1 MFSSKAPARLA
12 QLLIATSLAA
22 TAVLA
27 QTPQAAS
34 PPSPP
39 SSTNTATDN
48 TTLKPV
54 QTTVTVNGSLTN
66 DTPASLTVLNSQ
78 DIQLTP
84 GLELDDRLRQVPGF
98 SLFRRTSSVVA
109 NPTTQGV
116 SLRGVGSSGASRT
129 LVLWDSIPI
138 NDPFGG
144 WVYWDRFDPNYLDR
158 IEILEGATTSV
169 FGDRA
174 MSGTISI
181 FSAPIEHS
189 HVIADVIGGNAGTL
203 DTSAGYSDTWGP
215 WGLSVHSR
223 EFTTDGYYIT
233 NPPVRGSVDDKA
245 NVRFATGDV
254 YLDYLGTVDR
264 LSIHIDVLAEE
275 RQNGTDLTH
284 NSTGLG
290 TLGLNWT
297 HSWTNDQ
304 VSFLGFHT
312 QGQFHSTYSSVSL
325 DRDSE
330 KLVSTQRV
338 PEYDVGGAAYW
349 RHHGSNWNT
358 IVGSD
363 SDDIHGTSY
372 DYSLATRR
380 TTPSGGTLLE
390 RGVFAQG
397 DYHIKFLSFYGG
409 IREQYTGLDAEH
421 YTSPNGGIAAGF
433 GRFRL
438 HTSAY
443 HSYRAPTLNE
453 LFRPFRVGNV
463 QTLAN
468 SDLTP
473 EGLLGVEAG
482 VDWTGETTKIS
493 ATLFH
498 NDLNNLIDNAT
509 LSSTPTLI
517 IRRRENFPTALSQGF
532 ETKFTQR
539 WRKWTLDSGYIFL
552 DARLSTGQ
560 RIPEVPKQQ
569 GTGQLTY
576 ARNSTLFSFGVQA
589 FGLQFDDDLNHFLLP
604 GYSAL
609 NATLQQHITSS
620 LSALASVQNL
630 LDRTYLVALTPTPN
644 VGQPRLWQLGLRWNG
659 KLR

>member
-1 MFSSKAPARLA
+1 MLNCKH
-12 QLLIATSLAA
+12 LLIM
-22 TAVLA
+22 TAVAGKLVLA
-27 QTPQAAS
+27 QATQTPAPAA
-34 PPSPP
+34 PPP
-39 SSTNTATDN
+39 ADN
-48 TTLKPV
+48 TTVKPV

-66 DTPASLTVLNSQ
+66 DTPATLTVLNSE

-98 SLFRRTSSVVA
+98 SLYRRTSSVVA
-109 NPTTQGV
+109 NPTTQGL

-181 FSAPIEHS
+181 FSPQIEHS
-189 HVIADVIGGNAGTL
+189 RVIADIIGGNEGTI
-203 DTSAGYSDTWGP
+203 DASGGYQDTWGP
-215 WGLSVHSR
+215 WGLSIHSR

-233 NPPVRGSVDDKA
+233 DPPVRGTVDDKA

-254 YLDYLGTVDR
+254 FLDYLGTKDR

-275 RQNGTDLTH
+275 RHNGTELTH

-304 VSFLGFHT
+304 ISVLGFHT
-312 QGQFHSTYSSVSL
+312 QGQFDSTYSSVSAN
-325 DRDSE
+325 RDTE
-330 KLVSTQRV
+330 TLVSTQRV
-338 PEYDVGGAAYW
+338 PEYDVGGAIYW
-349 RHHGSNWNT
+349 RHHGNHWNT
-358 IVGSD
+358 IIGSD

-372 DYSLATRR
+372 DYSLATHRD
-380 TTPSGGTLLE
+380 TPSGGTLLE

-397 DYHIKFLSFYGG
+397 DYHVKFLSFFAG
-409 IREQYTGLDAEH
+409 IREQATGLNGETF
-421 YTSPNGGIAAGF
+421 TSPNGGIAAGF

-453 LFRPFRVGNV
+453 LYRPFRVGDV
-463 QTLAN
+463 ETLAN
-468 SDLTP
+468 PDLVP

-482 VDWTGETTKIS
+482 VDWTHETTRIS
-493 ATLFH
+493 ATFFH

-517 IRRRENFPTALSQGF
+517 TRKRENFPAALSQGF

-539 WRKWTLDSGYIFL
+539 WRKWTLDSGYMFL

-560 RIPEVPKQQ
+560 RIPEIPKQQ
-569 GTGQLTY
+569 GTAELTY
-576 ARNSTLFSFGVQA
+576 ASGATLVSFGVRV
-589 FGLQFDDDLNHFLLP
+589 FGLQFDDDLNQFLLP
-604 GYSAL
+604 GYAAV
-609 NATLQQHITSS
+609 NASVQRHITAN
-620 LSALASVQNL
+620 LSALGSVQNL

-644 VGQPRLWQLGLRWNG
+644 VGQPRLWQIGLRWNG
-659 KLR
+659 KVW